1 MVLRRL
7 ILLAMICMLTGCGS
21 PEAGRQPNREASWS
35 AVPQGENCSGSV
47 WQEAEFGNAV
57 LQGENP
63 SGSVWQEAESGNAVP
78 QGENPPGRVWQEAE
92 SDNAVPQGE
101 NSPGRVRRKGNGW
114 KAADTDP
121 QRPDGISSMNES
133 GNGGN
138 PEQEMLCYLQQATV
152 QIQGSR
158 VMGSGT
164 IWAKEEGR
172 LVIATAAHVVS
183 DNSPLAV
190 RFGQGEPMEAR
201 LLFVSDQVDLA
212 FLEVSLSEVET
223 RAVPW
228 RTARRDREVCER
240 LEAGQPLWI
249 MGSVREAADR
259 ICGGS
264 VAEPWIFLEDF
275 DNYMLLGHAD
285 VVPGESGGGV
295 FTREGILA
303 GILCGGNEADQ
314 IAVLPWSVMEA
325 VYDIFS
331 RTDIDKQ
338 ADLLDNEN

>member
-21 PEAGRQPNREASWS
+21 LESGRQPSREASWS
-35 AVPQGENCSGSV
+35 AAP
-47 WQEAEFGNAV
+47 
-57 LQGENP
+57 QGENP
-63 SGSVWQEAESGNAVP
+63 S
-78 QGENPPGRVWQEAE
+78 
-92 SDNAVPQGE
+92 
-101 NSPGRVRRKGNGW
+101 GRVRRKGNGW
-114 KAADTDP
+114 EAADTDP

-158 VMGSGT
+158 GMGSGT
-164 IWAKEEGR
+164 IWVEEEGG
-172 LVIATAAHVVS
+172 LVLATAAHVVS
-183 DNSPLAV
+183 DNSPLTV
-190 RFGQGEPMEAR
+190 QFDQGEPVEAR
-201 LLFVSDQVDLA
+201 LLYVSDQVDLA
-212 FLEVSLSEVET
+212 FLEVSLREVEILS
-223 RAVPW
+223 VPW
-228 RTARRDREVCER
+228 QIARQDREVCER

-249 MGSVREAADR
+249 MGSVQEAADR

-264 VAEPWIFLEDF
+264 VTEPWIFLEDF
-275 DNYMLLGHAD
+275 DNYMLLGNAY

-325 VYDIFS
+325 VYDNFS

-338 ADLLDNEN
+338 ADLLDNENQWSDNGNRSHGHRRLW